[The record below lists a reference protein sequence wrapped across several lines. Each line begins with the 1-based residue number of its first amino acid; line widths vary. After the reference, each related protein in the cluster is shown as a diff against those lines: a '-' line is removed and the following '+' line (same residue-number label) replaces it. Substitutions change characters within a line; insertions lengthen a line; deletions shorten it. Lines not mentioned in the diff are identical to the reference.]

1 MIKSVCRDYLM
12 REESLRQFITNYWLT
27 ILMSLITIGVLIWT
41 GSGILNLLKSVDKI
55 NTPNQF
61 DIPTQLPPTANP
73 LPATPQGNFSLKN
86 DLGKSILISDEG
98 VPTYELDTNRQWIPI
113 VPDNISENLPE
124 ISEFVMKDG
133 VWIIADEG
141 GNPIYRWNSAFQRW
155 MEARI
160 SSSSSSE
167 NALPSNQFIVV
178 SDQFEVNELLL
189 KTDEELLAIAPHLSP
204 EVYGIDVDILT
215 PSSVLRIGKNENIPY
230 LLYTD
235 QSGQVKMG
243 WNIEN
248 SEVEHV
254 SESMYR
260 DPQTRFLVRALV
272 ITDNLTVRNKKRWY
286 SLHEINRGDLAKALF
301 EYTLPINYFYRNYSD
316 AFREMLGGWN
326 PVSSSQQNEELS
338 VIQVNKLLSESRTV
352 FEEDIKEVADDERLI
367 IRVGESNA
375 IQVNREAFFLLRI
388 TLGSSYRTRGG
399 GSSHN
404 ITIVPEARF
413 ESDLFT
419 AVGGLL
425 VKTLR
430 EITIGGRQSIYQGHL
445 RGERST
451 TEQMVIDL
459 CGEEAINDYLERL
472 GGEIGENGII
482 PVYDTDNSN
491 LPLCLLIEH

>member
-1 MIKSVCRDYLM
+1 M

-27 ILMSLITIGVLIWT
+27 IILALVTFAILIWT
-41 GSGILNLLKSVDKI
+41 TFGVQNLLNAVNNQVVVDLVDS
-55 NTPNQF
+55 TPVQPQRTP
-61 DIPTQLPPTANP
+61 IATLI
-73 LPATPQGNFSLKN
+73 PATPAGSFTLENEP
-86 DLGKSILISDEG
+86 GGSILLSSEG
-98 VPTYELDTNRQWIPI
+98 EPIYELNSDQQWIPI
-113 VPDNISENLPE
+113 IPEQISQYLPE
-124 ISEFVMKDG
+124 NSGFVMEEG
-133 VWIIADEG
+133 VWIIVSKEG
-141 GNPIYRWNSAFQRW
+141 SVLYRWNTTLQRW
-155 MEARI
+155 VEARMTSSQSDGPETPVDHYSVDSDLFDLDTLI
-160 SSSSSSE
+160 SKS
-167 NALPSNQFIVV
+167 
-178 SDQFEVNELLL
+178 
-189 KTDEELLAIAPHLSP
+189 DEELLAIAPHLSP

-286 SLHEINRGDLAKALF
+286 SLYELNRGDLAKALF

-367 IRVGESNA
+367 IRVGESNG

-404 ITIVPEARF
+404 ITIVPQARF

-459 CGEEAINDYLERL
+459 CGEEAINDYLEHL

-491 LPLCLLIEH
+491 LPSCLLIEH